1 MFCINI
7 EKETIKNKLYRK
19 VIYTDKNQQ
28 IVLMSLN
35 MGEYIPMETH
45 KVTQFF
51 RIESGKGYAE
61 IDNKKIILKD
71 GFSLSV
77 PPNTNHKIV
86 NTSKLPLKL
95 YTIYSPPVHGADEQ
109 DKRQSEF

>member
-19 VIYTDKNQQ
+19 IIYTDKNQQ

-51 RIESGKGYAE
+51 
-61 IDNKKIILKD
+61 
-71 GFSLSV
+71 F
-77 PPNTNHKIV
+77 
-86 NTSKLPLKL
+86 
-95 YTIYSPPVHGADEQ
+95 IY
-109 DKRQSEF
+109 RYR

>member
-51 RIESGKGYAE
+51 LYIDIGK
-61 IDNKKIILKD
+61 
-71 GFSLSV
+71 
-77 PPNTNHKIV
+77 PM
-86 NTSKLPLKL
+86 
-95 YTIYSPPVHGADEQ
+95 
-109 DKRQSEF
+109 